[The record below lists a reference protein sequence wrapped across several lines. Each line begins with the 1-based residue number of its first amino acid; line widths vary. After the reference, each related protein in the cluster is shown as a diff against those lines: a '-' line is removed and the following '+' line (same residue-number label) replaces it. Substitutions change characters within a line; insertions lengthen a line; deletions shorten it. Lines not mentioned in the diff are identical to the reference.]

1 MLKAGLAG
9 LCAGAAF
16 LASPPAHADGPTSA
30 LEPVSATPP
39 ARVTPL
45 QPDSGTAFLCT
56 EPSLSGQCERHV
68 AVPITVERSRV
79 DAFWK
84 LRNEEQEKQAE
95 AVQRWPRVLSS
106 HLRLLDDV
114 RAPMDAGIEPEPVL
128 EFQSKSE
135 LLGLLADVT
144 DEPSFRRTSQAAAI
158 PHVERIRGVQ
168 NVVDLEKQAK
178 RGTYVEIEEF
188 QGNETNV
195 ASTSVAMIAG
205 GTLLGG
211 ALIIDAMIPDPDSS
225 GRYLNPRPKFWY
237 PGIRIKG
244 QF

>member
-1 MLKAGLAG
+1 MVKAGLAG
-9 LCAGAAF
+9 LCAGITF
-16 LASPPAHADGPTSA
+16 LAAPPAHADGPTSA
-30 LEPVSATPP
+30 LEPVSVTPP

-45 QPDSGTAFLCT
+45 QPQTGTAFLCIEAT
-56 EPSLSGQCERHV
+56 LGDDCARR
-68 AVPITVERSRV
+68 VPVSVTVERSRV
-79 DAFWK
+79 DVFWK
-84 LRNEEQEKQAE
+84 LQNEEQQKEAE
-95 AVQRWPRVLSS
+95 AVKRWPRVLES
-106 HLRLLDDV
+106 HLYLLENV

-144 DEPSFRRTSQAAAI
+144 DEPSFRRSSQSAAI

-168 NVVDLEKQAK
+168 AIVDLERQAA
-178 RGTYVEIEEF
+178 RGTYIEIEEF
-188 QGNETNV
+188 QGNETGT
-195 ASTSVAMIAG
+195 ARTSVAMVAG

-211 ALIIDAMIPDPDSS
+211 ALVVDAMVSDPDKS
-225 GRYLNPRPKFWY
+225 GRYINPRPKFWY